1 MQHCK
6 EMITQ
11 AVGKDHKTEWKQ
23 DGGQQL
29 RSTRSTERMEDDPG
43 VEYRNRR
50 DTGCDSGGEEE
61 LSDQDPSIYCRW
73 KCQSLAGWGGS

>member
-11 AVGKDHKTEWKQ
+11 EVDRDHKTEWKQ

-43 VEYRNRR
+43 LEDRSR
-50 DTGCDSGGEEE
+50 
-61 LSDQDPSIYCRW
+61 
-73 KCQSLAGWGGS
+73 